1 MKWKMSFIILLL
13 FFITGCTTSESDDPE
28 IIIYGE
34 VVETFPYEQEAI
46 TIEGDFENTH
56 IDGSLLF
63 VGVSDAE
70 IINKDGEIIELEDLH
85 VGYQVEVL
93 LPNTDLNDS
102 DPQSTRGDRVRIID

>member
-1 MKWKMSFIILLL
+1 MSFIILLL

-34 VVETFPYEQEAI
+34 VVETLGSGRPNI
-46 TIEGDFENTH
+46 TIKGNFEDTH
-56 IDGSLLF
+56 VSGSLLV

-85 VGYQVEVL
+85 VGNQVEVL
-93 LPNTDLNDS
+93 LPNTDLDDT
-102 DPQSTRGDRVRIID
+102 DPQGTRGDRVRIID